1 MTMGRRKRRAS
12 RESGPPRRVAVLAAF
27 GVLALVLAACAP
39 EEPEVVEADV
49 DEPDEPPDDEEPEEV
64 PEAEEGEPYH
74 VGVIVA
80 ITGGASSLGI
90 PERNTAE
97 MIAEEVNAAGGIEG
111 PDGLMH
117 PLEVIILD
125 TQSEETHTVLATQR
139 LIEQDQVPVIV
150 GPTQS
155 GTTMAIVDIVQ
166 EAEVPLIS
174 LAAAAAII
182 EPVDERQWVFK
193 TPQTDRLVLEVL
205 VDHFQ
210 AEGIERVAWMNVATG
225 FGDTG
230 RVEWEPIAEEFGIET
245 VADERF
251 DTGDT
256 DMTAQLTRIAE
267 TDADAVLVWA
277 IPPEAAVVARN
288 HAELAMD
295 IPMYQSHGVANR
307 AFIDLAGEGAEAVR
321 FPAGKLLVADQLPDD
336 DPQKDVLVAYA
347 DDYTREFEEE
357 PSTFGGHAWDG
368 MWMAIEALGACGEEP
383 ACIRDYLETD
393 IVDFVGIT
401 GVFTMSPDDHMG
413 LTSDALVLIEI
424 EDGDWALVE

>member
-1 MTMGRRKRRAS
+1 MRANRQRRLFRS
-12 RESGPPRRVAVLAAF
+12 YLTP
-27 GVLALVLAACAP
+27 LALAGVVALIAAACAP
-39 EEPEVVEADV
+39 EEPETVA
-49 DEPDEPPDDEEPEEV
+49 DEPPDDEEAEPA
-64 PEAEEGEPYH
+64 AEEGDPYR

-97 MIAEEVNAAGGIEG
+97 MIEQEVNDAGGIEG

-125 TQSEETHTVLATQR
+125 TQSEETQTVLNTQR

-155 GTTMAIVDIVQ
+155 GTTMAIVDIIQ
-166 EAEVPLIS
+166 EAEVPLVS
-174 LAAAAAII
+174 LAAAAAIVD
-182 EPVDERQWVFK
+182 PVKEWVFK

-205 VDHFQ
+205 VDHFV

-230 RVEWEPIAEEFGIET
+230 RVEWEPLAEEFGIET

-251 DTGDT
+251 DAGDT
-256 DMTAQLTRIAE
+256 DMTAQLTRIGE
-267 TDADAVLVWA
+267 TDADAILVWA

-295 IPMYQSHGVANR
+295 IPLYQSHGVANR
-307 AFIDLAGEGAEAVR
+307 AFIDLSGDGAEGVR

-336 DPQKDVLVAYA
+336 DPQKEVLISYTE
-347 DDYTREFEEE
+347 DYTAAFDEE
-357 PSTFGGHAWDG
+357 PSTFGGHGWDG
-368 MWMAIEALGACGEEP
+368 LWMAIEALGACGEDP
-383 ACIRDYLETD
+383 ACIRDYLETG
-393 IVDFVGIT
+393 ITDFVGIT
-401 GVFTMSPDDHMG
+401 GVFNMTPEDHMG
-413 LTSDALVLIEI
+413 LTTDALVLIEI
-424 EDGDWALVE
+424 EGGDWVLVE